1 MFVKYSSLTN
11 HYEGKF
17 INGVIMNGLTG
28 GVWVAREKIHGA
40 NFSLITSDGIKVIP
54 AKRSGEILPTEQFY
68 GCEPVV
74 AKYSESVRK
83 LWEMI
88 STARQISGVYD
99 EELVIQV
106 YGEFAGRG
114 VQKDVDY
121 GEKDFYVFDIRMNG
135 KFLHDN
141 MVANYASA
149 VGLKMAP
156 LLAYG
161 TFDEIRALPITFDSV
176 VNLANSG
183 AIPPQHNGVE
193 PEFKNFMTLKDGEGE
208 NIAEGFV
215 MKPVAPAFM
224 PNGERVAIK
233 CKTTKFTEKK
243 NKQANRFNAPV
254 ALSES
259 DTAKL
264 NEFTCYL
271 TENRVKNVLSKIDS
285 ANLTAKDFGR
295 IMGLTVQD
303 ALEEIERNYGP
314 FLEQF
319 ENPTLAKKSFTNEAS
334 NLVRENWGAILNNEF

>member
-54 AKRSGEILPTEQFY
+54 AKRSGEILPAEQFY

-74 AKYSESVRK
+74 AKYSEPVRK
-83 LWEMI
+83 MWEML
-88 STARQISGVYD
+88 SAARQLSGVHSD
-99 EELVIQV
+99 ELVIQV

-121 GEKDFYVFDIRMNG
+121 GEKDFYVFDIRVNG
-135 KFLHDN
+135 EFLPDN
-141 MVANYASA
+141 VVANYAVA

-183 AIPPQHNGVE
+183 AIPAQSFVE

-215 MKPVAPAFM
+215 MKPVLPAFM

-243 NKQANRFNAPV
+243 NKQANRFNAPSE
-254 ALSES
+254 LSET
-259 DTAKL
+259 DKAKL
-264 NEFTCYL
+264 NEFTCFL

-295 IMGLTVQD
+295 VMGLTVQD

-319 ENPTLAKKSFTNEAS
+319 ENPTLAKKTFTNEAS

>member
-40 NFSLITSDGIKVIP
+40 NFSLMTSDGQKVIP

-74 AKYSESVRK
+74 AKYSNAVRE
-83 LWEMI
+83 LWEI
-88 STARQISGVYD
+88 LANTCEYKEYADTGSLAV
-99 EELVIQV
+99 QV

-121 GEKDFYVFDIRMNG
+121 GEKDFYVFDIRVNG
-135 KFLHDN
+135 KFLPDN
-141 MVANYASA
+141 IVASA
-149 VGLKMAP
+149 AVTVGLKMAP

-176 VNLANSG
+176 VNLANSR
-183 AIPPQHNGVE
+183 AIPAHNGVE

-215 MKPVAPAFM
+215 MKPVIPAFM

-233 CKTTKFTEKK
+233 CKTTKFSEKK
-243 NKQANRFNAPV
+243 NKQANRFNAP
-254 ALSES
+254 AELSEN
-259 DTAKL
+259 DKVKL
-264 NEFTCYL
+264 DVFTCFL

-285 ANLTAKDFGR
+285 TNLTAKDFGR
-295 IMGLTVQD
+295 VMGLTVQD

-319 ENPTLAKKSFTNEAS
+319 ENPTLAKKTFTNEAS

>member
-1 MFVKYSSLTN
+1 MFKKYSSLTN

-40 NFSLITSDGIKVIP
+40 NFSLMTKDGINVIP
-54 AKRSGEILPTEQFY
+54 AKRSGEILPAEQFY

-74 AKYSESVRK
+74 AKYSPAIR
-83 LWEMI
+83 MI
-88 STARQISGVYD
+88 WRWIHDLNVINDAHED
-99 EELVIQV
+99 LEIQV

-121 GEKDFYVFDIRMNG
+121 GEKDFYVFDIRVNG
-135 KFLHDN
+135 LFLADN
-141 MVANYASA
+141 VVANYATGS
-149 VGLKMAP
+149 GLKMAP

-161 TFDEIRALPITFDSV
+161 TFEEIKELPITFDSV

-183 AIPPQHNGVE
+183 MVMKSNDFE
-193 PEFKNFMTLKDGEGE
+193 PEFKNYMTLKDGEGV

-215 MKPVAPAFM
+215 MKPVIPAFM
-224 PNGERVAIK
+224 PNGDRVAIK

-254 ALSES
+254 ALSEN
-259 DTAKL
+259 DKAKL
-264 NEFTCYL
+264 EVFTCYI
-271 TENRVKNVLSKIDS
+271 TENRVKNVLSKMDRT
-285 ANLTAKDFGR
+285 NLTAKDFGR
-295 IMGLTVQD
+295 VMGLTVQD

-319 ENPTLAKKSFTNEAS
+319 EDPTLAKKTFSNEAS

>member
-54 AKRSGEILPTEQFY
+54 AKRSGEILPAEQFY

-74 AKYSESVRK
+74 AKYSEPVRK

-88 STARQISGVYD
+88 STASQLNGVYD
-99 EELVIQV
+99 EELTIQV

-121 GEKDFYVFDIRMNG
+121 GEKDFYVFDIRVNG
-135 KFLHDN
+135 KFLPDN
-141 MVANYASA
+141 VVASYSVA

-183 AIPPQHNGVE
+183 AIPAKNGVE

-215 MKPVAPAFM
+215 MKPVQPAFM

-233 CKTTKFTEKK
+233 CKTTKFSEKK
-243 NKQANRFNAPV
+243 NKQANRFNAPSE
-254 ALSES
+254 LSEN
-259 DTAKL
+259 DKAKL
-264 NEFTCYL
+264 DVFTCFL

-295 IMGLTVQD
+295 VMGLTVQD

-319 ENPTLAKKSFTNEAS
+319 ENPTLAKKTFTNEAS

>member
-74 AKYSESVRK
+74 AKYSEPVRK
-83 LWEMI
+83 LWEML
-88 STARQISGVYD
+88 SAARQLSGVYSD
-99 EELVIQV
+99 ELVIQV

-121 GEKDFYVFDIRMNG
+121 GEKDFYVFDIRVNG
-135 KFLHDN
+135 EFLPDN
-141 MVANYASA
+141 VVAAYSVA

-183 AIPPQHNGVE
+183 VIPAKNGVE

-215 MKPVAPAFM
+215 MKPVQPAFM

-233 CKTTKFTEKK
+233 CKTTKFSEKK
-243 NKQANRFNAPV
+243 NKQANRFNAPSE
-254 ALSES
+254 LSEN
-259 DTAKL
+259 DKAKL
-264 NEFTCYL
+264 DVFTCFL

-295 IMGLTVQD
+295 VMGLTVQD

-319 ENPTLAKKSFTNEAS
+319 ENPTLAKKTFTNEAS

>member
-74 AKYSESVRK
+74 AKYSEPVRK
-83 LWEMI
+83 LWEI
-88 STARQISGVYD
+88 LHTARQLSGVYD

-121 GEKDFYVFDIRMNG
+121 GEKDFYVFDIRVNG
-135 KFLHDN
+135 NFLPDN
-141 MVANYASA
+141 VVAAYVVAA
-149 VGLKMAP
+149 GMKMAP

-183 AIPPQHNGVE
+183 AIPAQNGVE

-319 ENPTLAKKSFTNEAS
+319 ENPTLAKKTFTNEAS

>member
-88 STARQISGVYD
+88 STARQLSGVYSD
-99 EELVIQV
+99 ELVIQV

-121 GEKDFYVFDIRMNG
+121 GEKDFYVFDIRVNG
-135 KFLHDN
+135 QFLPDN
-141 MVANYASA
+141 VVANYAVA

-161 TFDEIRALPITFDSV
+161 TFDEIRTLPITFDSV

-183 AIPPQHNGVE
+183 AIPAKNGVE

-215 MKPVAPAFM
+215 MKPVQPAFM

-243 NKQANRFNAPV
+243 NKQANRFNAPSE
-254 ALSES
+254 LSET
-259 DTAKL
+259 DKAKL

-295 IMGLTVQD
+295 VMGLTVQD

-314 FLEQF
+314 FIEQF
-319 ENPTLAKKSFTNEAS
+319 ENPTLAKKTFTNEAS
-334 NLVRENWGAILNNEF
+334 SIVRANWGAILNNEF

>member
-74 AKYSESVRK
+74 AKYSEPVRK

-88 STARQISGVYD
+88 STARQLSGVYSD
-99 EELVIQV
+99 ELVIQV
-106 YGEFAGRG
+106 YGEFAGSG

-121 GEKDFYVFDIRMNG
+121 GAKDFYVFDIRVNG
-135 KFLHDN
+135 EFLPDN
-141 MVANYASA
+141 VVAAYSVA

-161 TFDEIRALPITFDSV
+161 TFDEIRTLPITFDSV

-183 AIPPQHNGVE
+183 AVPAKNGVE
-193 PEFKNFMTLKDGEGE
+193 PEFKNYMTLYNGEGV

-215 MKPVAPAFM
+215 MKPVQPAFM
-224 PNGERVAIK
+224 PNGDRVAIK

-243 NKQANRFNAPV
+243 NKQANRFNAPSE
-254 ALSES
+254 LSET
-259 DTAKL
+259 DKAKL
-264 NEFTCYL
+264 NEFTCFL

-295 IMGLTVQD
+295 VMGLTVQD

-319 ENPTLAKKSFTNEAS
+319 ENPTLAKKTFTNEAS

>member
-54 AKRSGEILPTEQFY
+54 AKRSGEILPAEQFY

-74 AKYSESVRK
+74 AKYSEPVRK
-83 LWEMI
+83 LWEML
-88 STARQISGVYD
+88 SAARQLSGVYSD
-99 EELVIQV
+99 ELVIQV

-121 GEKDFYVFDIRMNG
+121 GEKDFYVFDIRVNG
-135 KFLHDN
+135 EFLPDN
-141 MVANYASA
+141 VVASYSVA

-161 TFDEIRALPITFDSV
+161 TFDEIRELPITFDSV

-183 AIPPQHNGVE
+183 AIPAKNGVE
-193 PEFKNFMTLKDGEGE
+193 PEFKSYMTMKDGGGE

-215 MKPVAPAFM
+215 MKPVQPAFM

-233 CKTTKFTEKK
+233 CKTTKFSEKK
-243 NKQANRFNAPV
+243 NKQANRFNAPSE
-254 ALSES
+254 LSET
-259 DTAKL
+259 DKAKL
-264 NEFTCYL
+264 NEFTCFL

-295 IMGLTVQD
+295 VMGLTVQD

-319 ENPTLAKKSFTNEAS
+319 ENPTLAKKTFTNEAS

>member
-40 NFSLITSDGIKVIP
+40 NFSLMTSDGEKVIP

-74 AKYSESVRK
+74 ARYAPAIRK
-83 LWEMI
+83 LWDVLN
-88 STARQISGVYD
+88 TAQQVSGIYD
-99 EELVIQV
+99 APLVIQV

-121 GEKDFYVFDIRMNG
+121 GEKDFYVFDIRVNG
-135 KFLHDN
+135 NFLPDN
-141 MVANYASA
+141 VVATYAVA

-161 TFDEIRALPITFDSV
+161 TFDAIRELPITFDSV

-183 AIPPQHNGVE
+183 AISARNGVE
-193 PEFKNFMTLKDGEGE
+193 PDFKDFMTLKDGEGE

-215 MKPVAPAFM
+215 MKPVQPAFM

-233 CKTTKFTEKK
+233 CKTTKFSEKK
-243 NKQANRFNAPV
+243 NKQANRFNAP
-254 ALSES
+254 AELSEN
-259 DTAKL
+259 DKAKL
-264 NEFTCYL
+264 DVFTCYL

-314 FLEQF
+314 FIEQF
-319 ENPTLAKKSFTNEAS
+319 ENPTLAKKTFTNEAS
-334 NLVRENWGAILNNEF
+334 NLIRTNWGAILNNEF

>member
-40 NFSLITSDGIKVIP
+40 NFSLITSDGEKVIP

-74 AKYSESVRK
+74 ARYAPAIRK
-83 LWEMI
+83 LWDVI
-88 STARQISGVYD
+88 NTAQQVSGIYVD
-99 EELVIQV
+99 SLVIQV

-121 GEKDFYVFDIRMNG
+121 GEKDFYVFDIRVNG
-135 KFLHDN
+135 EFLHDN
-141 MVANYASA
+141 IVAVYAKS

-183 AIPPQHNGVE
+183 AIPAHNGVE

-215 MKPVAPAFM
+215 MKPVHPAFM

-233 CKTTKFTEKK
+233 CKTTKFSEKK
-243 NKQANRFNAPV
+243 NKQANRFNAP
-254 ALSES
+254 AELSEN
-259 DTAKL
+259 DKAKL
-264 NEFTCYL
+264 DVFTCYL
-271 TENRVKNVLSKIDS
+271 TENRVKSVLSKIDS

-295 IMGLTVQD
+295 VMGLTVQD

-314 FLEQF
+314 FIEQF
-319 ENPTLAKKSFTNEAS
+319 ENPTLAKKTFTNEAS
-334 NLVRENWGAILNNEF
+334 SLIRTNWGAILNNEF

>member
-54 AKRSGEILPTEQFY
+54 AKRSGEILPAEQFY

-74 AKYSESVRK
+74 AKYSEPVRK

-88 STARQISGVYD
+88 STARQLSGVYSD
-99 EELVIQV
+99 ELVIQV

-135 KFLHDN
+135 QFLHDN
-141 MVANYASA
+141 MVANYAAA

-176 VNLANSG
+176 VNLANSR

-215 MKPVAPAFM
+215 MKPVQPAFM

-233 CKTTKFTEKK
+233 CKTTKFSEKK
-243 NKQANRFNAPV
+243 NKQANRFNAPSE
-254 ALSES
+254 LSEN
-259 DTAKL
+259 DKAKL
-264 NEFTCYL
+264 DVFTCFL

-295 IMGLTVQD
+295 VMGLTVQD

-319 ENPTLAKKSFTNEAS
+319 ENPTLAKKTFTNEAS

>member
-88 STARQISGVYD
+88 STARQLSGVYSD
-99 EELVIQV
+99 ELVIQV

-121 GEKDFYVFDIRMNG
+121 GEKDFYVFDIRVNG
-135 KFLHDN
+135 QFLPDN
-141 MVANYASA
+141 VVANYAVA

-161 TFDEIRALPITFDSV
+161 TFDEIRTLPITFDSV

-183 AIPPQHNGVE
+183 AIPAKNGVE

-215 MKPVAPAFM
+215 MKPVQPAFM

-243 NKQANRFNAPV
+243 NKQANRFNAPSE
-254 ALSES
+254 LSET
-259 DTAKL
+259 DKAKL

-295 IMGLTVQD
+295 VMGLTVQD

-314 FLEQF
+314 FIEQF
-319 ENPTLAKKSFTNEAS
+319 ENPTLAKKTFTNEAS
-334 NLVRENWGAILNNEF
+334 IIVRANWGAILNNEF

>member
-28 GVWVAREKIHGA
+28 GVWCAREKIHGT
-40 NFSLITSDGIKVIP
+40 NFSLITSDGEKVIP

-74 AKYSESVRK
+74 AKYSNAVRE
-83 LWEMI
+83 LWETLANTCEYKEYADI
-88 STARQISGVYD
+88 GS
-99 EELVIQV
+99 LVVQV

-121 GEKDFYVFDIRMNG
+121 GEKDFYVFDIRVND
-135 KFLHDN
+135 KFLPDN
-141 MVANYASA
+141 IVASA
-149 VGLKMAP
+149 AVCVGLKMAP

-161 TFDEIRALPITFDSV
+161 TFEEIRELPITFDSV

-183 AIPPQHNGVE
+183 AIVAQNGVE
-193 PEFKNFMTLKDGEGE
+193 PAFKNFMTLKDGEGE

-215 MKPVAPAFM
+215 MKPVEPAFM

-254 ALSES
+254 ELSEN
-259 DTAKL
+259 DKVKL
-264 NEFTCYL
+264 DVFTCYL
-271 TENRVKNVLSKIDS
+271 NENRVKNVLSKIDS

-295 IMGLTVQD
+295 VMGLTVQD

-319 ENPTLAKKSFTNEAS
+319 ENPTLAKKTFTNEAS

>member
-83 LWEMI
+83 MWDML
-88 STARQISGVYD
+88 STARQLSGVYSD
-99 EELVIQV
+99 ELVIQV

-121 GEKDFYVFDIRMNG
+121 GEKDFYVFDIRVNG
-135 KFLHDN
+135 EFLPDN
-141 MVANYASA
+141 VVANYAAA

-183 AIPPQHNGVE
+183 AIPAKNGVE

-215 MKPVAPAFM
+215 MKPVQPAFM

-259 DTAKL
+259 DSAKL
-264 NEFTCYL
+264 NEFTCFL

-295 IMGLTVQD
+295 VMGLTVQD

-319 ENPTLAKKSFTNEAS
+319 ENPTLAKKTFTNEAS

>member
-74 AKYSESVRK
+74 AKYSEPVRK

-88 STARQISGVYD
+88 STARQLSGEYSD
-99 EELVIQV
+99 ELAIQV

-121 GEKDFYVFDIRMNG
+121 GEKDFYVFDIRVNG
-135 KFLHDN
+135 QFLPDN
-141 MVANYASA
+141 VVAAYSVA

-161 TFDEIRALPITFDSV
+161 TFDEIRTLPITFDSV

-183 AIPPQHNGVE
+183 AIPAQNFVE
-193 PEFKNFMTLKDGEGE
+193 PEFKFFMTLKDGEGE

-215 MKPVAPAFM
+215 MKPVLPAFM
-224 PNGERVAIK
+224 PNGDRVAIK

-243 NKQANRFNAPV
+243 NKQANRFNAPSE
-254 ALSES
+254 LSET
-259 DTAKL
+259 DKAKL
-264 NEFTCYL
+264 NEFTCFL

-295 IMGLTVQD
+295 VMGLTVQD

-319 ENPTLAKKSFTNEAS
+319 ENPTLAKKTFTNEAS

>member
-28 GVWVAREKIHGA
+28 GVWCAREKIHGA
-40 NFSLITSDGIKVIP
+40 NFSLITSDGNTVIP
-54 AKRSGEILPTEQFY
+54 AKRSGEILSTEQFY
-68 GCEPVV
+68 CCEPVV
-74 AKYSESVRK
+74 VRYAPAIRR
-83 LWEMI
+83 LWWMI
-88 STARQISGVYD
+88 HYARQSSGID
-99 EELVIQV
+99 EPLEIQV
-106 YGEFAGRG
+106 YGELAGRG

-135 KFLHDN
+135 KFMNDRS
-141 MVANYASA
+141 VATLAAA

-176 VNLANSG
+176 VNLANSR
-183 AIPPQHNGVE
+183 AIPAQNNGIE

-215 MKPVAPAFM
+215 MKPVEPAFM

-243 NKQANRFNAPV
+243 NKQANRFNAP
-254 ALSES
+254 AELSEA
-259 DTAKL
+259 DKAKL
-264 NEFTCYL
+264 NEFTCFL

-295 IMGLTVQD
+295 VMGLTVQD

-319 ENPTLAKKSFTNEAS
+319 ENPTLAKKTFTNEAS

>member
-28 GVWVAREKIHGA
+28 GVWCAREKIHGA
-40 NFSLITSDGIKVIP
+40 NFSLMTSDGEKVVP

-74 AKYSESVRK
+74 ARYAPAIRK
-83 LWEMI
+83 LWEMLANVPEYKEYADVG
-88 STARQISGVYD
+88 SL
-99 EELVIQV
+99 EIQV

-121 GEKDFYVFDIRMNG
+121 GEKDFYVFDIRVNG
-135 KFLHDN
+135 KFLPDN
-141 MVANYASA
+141 MVAYCSVV

-161 TFDEIRALPITFDSV
+161 TFEEIRELPITFDSV

-183 AIPPQHNGVE
+183 AIVAQNGVE
-193 PEFKNFMTLKDGEGE
+193 PAFKNFMTLKDGEGE

-215 MKPVAPAFM
+215 MKPVEPAFM

-233 CKTTKFTEKK
+233 CKTTKFSEKK

-254 ALSES
+254 ELS
-259 DTAKL
+259 DNDKVKL
-264 NEFTCYL
+264 DVFTCYL
-271 TENRVKNVLSKIDS
+271 NENRVKSVLSKIDS

-295 IMGLTVQD
+295 VMGLTVQD

-314 FLEQF
+314 FIEQF
-319 ENPTLAKKSFTNEAS
+319 ENPTLAKKTFTNEAS
-334 NLVRENWGAILNNEF
+334 SIVRANWGAILNNEF

>member
-74 AKYSESVRK
+74 AKYSEPVRK
-83 LWEMI
+83 LWEMLFA
-88 STARQISGVYD
+88 ARQISGNYD

-121 GEKDFYVFDIRMNG
+121 GEKDFYVFDIRVDG
-135 KFLHDN
+135 RFLPDN
-141 MVANYASA
+141 VVANYAVA

-183 AIPPQHNGVE
+183 AIPAQSFVE

-215 MKPVAPAFM
+215 MKPVLPAFM

-243 NKQANRFNAPV
+243 NKQANRFNAPSE
-254 ALSES
+254 LSET
-259 DTAKL
+259 DKAKL
-264 NEFTCYL
+264 DEFTCYL

-295 IMGLTVQD
+295 VMGLTVQD

-319 ENPTLAKKSFTNEAS
+319 ENPTLAKKTFTNEAS

>member
-40 NFSLITSDGIKVIP
+40 NFSLMTSDGEKVIP

-74 AKYSESVRK
+74 ARYAPAIRK
-83 LWEMI
+83 LWDVLT
-88 STARQISGVYD
+88 TAQQVSGIYD
-99 EELVIQV
+99 APLVIQV

-121 GEKDFYVFDIRMNG
+121 GEKDFYVFDIRVNG
-135 KFLHDN
+135 NFLPDN
-141 MVANYASA
+141 VVATYAVA

-183 AIPPQHNGVE
+183 AIPAYNGVE

-215 MKPVAPAFM
+215 MKPVQPAFM

-233 CKTTKFTEKK
+233 CKTTKFSEKK
-243 NKQANRFNAPV
+243 NKQANRFNAP
-254 ALSES
+254 AELSEN
-259 DTAKL
+259 DKVKL
-264 NEFTCYL
+264 DVFTCYL

-314 FLEQF
+314 FIEQF
-319 ENPTLAKKSFTNEAS
+319 ENPTLAKKTFTNEAS
-334 NLVRENWGAILNNEF
+334 NLIRTNWGAILNNEF

>member
-40 NFSLITSDGIKVIP
+40 NFSLMTQDGIKVIP

-74 AKYSESVRK
+74 AKYSESVRRI
-83 LWEMI
+83 WE
-88 STARQISGVYD
+88 ALENAAEYGQYAEGLEV
-99 EELVIQV
+99 QV

-121 GEKDFYVFDIRMNG
+121 GEKDFYVFDIRVNG
-135 KFLHDN
+135 KFLPDN
-141 MVANYASA
+141 VVANFAA
-149 VGLKMAP
+149 MVGLKMAP

-176 VNLANSG
+176 VNLANSR

-215 MKPVAPAFM
+215 MKPVQPAFM

-233 CKTTKFTEKK
+233 CKTTKFSEKK
-243 NKQANRFNAPV
+243 NKQANRFNAPSE
-254 ALSES
+254 LSEN
-259 DTAKL
+259 DKAKL
-264 NEFTCYL
+264 DVFTCFL
-271 TENRVKNVLSKIDS
+271 TENRVKNVLSKIDG

-295 IMGLTVQD
+295 VMGLTVQD

-319 ENPTLAKKSFTNEAS
+319 ENPTLAKKTFTNEAS

>member
-54 AKRSGEILPTEQFY
+54 AKRSGEILPAEQFY

-74 AKYSESVRK
+74 AKYSEPVRK

-88 STARQISGVYD
+88 STASQLNGVYD
-99 EELVIQV
+99 EELTIQV

-121 GEKDFYVFDIRMNG
+121 GEKDFYVFDIRVNG
-135 KFLHDN
+135 KFLPDN
-141 MVANYASA
+141 VVASYSVA

-183 AIPPQHNGVE
+183 AIPAKNGVE

-215 MKPVAPAFM
+215 MKPVQPAFM

-233 CKTTKFTEKK
+233 CKTTKFSEKK
-243 NKQANRFNAPV
+243 NKQANRFNAPSE
-254 ALSES
+254 LSEN
-259 DTAKL
+259 DKAKL
-264 NEFTCYL
+264 DVFTCFL
-271 TENRVKNVLSKIDS
+271 TENRVKNVLSKIDG

-295 IMGLTVQD
+295 VMGLTVQD

-319 ENPTLAKKSFTNEAS
+319 ENPTLAKKTFTNEAS

>member
-1 MFVKYSSLTN
+1 M
-11 HYEGKF
+11 
-17 INGVIMNGLTG
+17 
-28 GVWVAREKIHGA
+28 
-40 NFSLITSDGIKVIP
+40 
-54 AKRSGEILPTEQFY
+54 
-68 GCEPVV
+68 
-74 AKYSESVRK
+74 
-83 LWEMI
+83 WEML
-88 STARQISGVYD
+88 SAARQLSGVYSD
-99 EELVIQV
+99 ELVIQV
-106 YGEFAGRG
+106 YGEFAGPG

-121 GEKDFYVFDIRMNG
+121 GEKDFYVFDIRMNDE
-135 KFLHDN
+135 FLPDN
-141 MVANYASA
+141 VVATYSVA

-183 AIPPQHNGVE
+183 AIPAKNGVE

-215 MKPVAPAFM
+215 MKPVQPAFM

-243 NKQANRFNAPV
+243 NKQANRFNAPSE
-254 ALSES
+254 LSET
-259 DTAKL
+259 DKVKL

-295 IMGLTVQD
+295 VMGLTVQD

-319 ENPTLAKKSFTNEAS
+319 ENPTLAKKTFTNEAS

>member
-99 EELVIQV
+99 DELVIQV

-121 GEKDFYVFDIRMNG
+121 GEKDFYVFDIRVNG
-135 KFLHDN
+135 EFLSDN
-141 MVANYASA
+141 VVASYSVA

-176 VNLANSG
+176 VNLANSR
-183 AIPPQHNGVE
+183 AIPAKNGVE

-215 MKPVAPAFM
+215 MKPVQPAFM

-243 NKQANRFNAPV
+243 NKQANRFNAPSE
-254 ALSES
+254 LSET
-259 DTAKL
+259 DKAKL
-264 NEFTCYL
+264 NEFTCFL

-295 IMGLTVQD
+295 VMGLTVQD

-319 ENPTLAKKSFTNEAS
+319 ENPTLAKKTFTNEAS

>member
-88 STARQISGVYD
+88 STARQLSGVYSD
-99 EELVIQV
+99 ELVIQV

-121 GEKDFYVFDIRMNG
+121 GEKDFYVFDIRVNG
-135 KFLHDN
+135 QFLPDN
-141 MVANYASA
+141 VVANYAVA

-161 TFDEIRALPITFDSV
+161 TFDEIRTLPITFDSV
-176 VNLANSG
+176 INLANSG
-183 AIPPQHNGVE
+183 AIPAKNGVE

-215 MKPVAPAFM
+215 MKPVQPAFM

-243 NKQANRFNAPV
+243 NKQANRFNAPSE
-254 ALSES
+254 LSET
-259 DTAKL
+259 DKAKL

-295 IMGLTVQD
+295 VMGLTVQD

-314 FLEQF
+314 FIEQF
-319 ENPTLAKKSFTNEAS
+319 ENPTLAKKTFTNEAS
-334 NLVRENWGAILNNEF
+334 SIVRANWGAILNNEF

>member
-74 AKYSESVRK
+74 AKYSEPVRK

-88 STARQISGVYD
+88 STASQLNGVYD
-99 EELVIQV
+99 EELTIQV

-121 GEKDFYVFDIRMNG
+121 GEKDFYVFDIRVNG
-135 KFLHDN
+135 KFLPDN
-141 MVANYASA
+141 VVASYSVA

-183 AIPPQHNGVE
+183 AIPARNGVE

-215 MKPVAPAFM
+215 MKPVQPAFM

-233 CKTTKFTEKK
+233 CKTTKFSEKK
-243 NKQANRFNAPV
+243 NKQANRFNAPSE
-254 ALSES
+254 LSEN
-259 DTAKL
+259 DKAKL
-264 NEFTCYL
+264 DVFTCFL
-271 TENRVKNVLSKIDS
+271 TENRVKNVLSKIDG

-295 IMGLTVQD
+295 VMGLTVQD

-319 ENPTLAKKSFTNEAS
+319 ENPTLAKKTFTNEAS

>member
-99 EELVIQV
+99 DELVIQV

-135 KFLHDN
+135 QFLHDN
-141 MVANYASA
+141 MVANYAA
-149 VGLKMAP
+149 VVGLKMAP

-161 TFDEIRALPITFDSV
+161 SFDEIRALPITFDSV
-176 VNLANSG
+176 VNLANSR

-215 MKPVAPAFM
+215 MKPVQPAFM

-243 NKQANRFNAPV
+243 NKQANRFNAPSE
-254 ALSES
+254 LSET
-259 DTAKL
+259 DKAKL
-264 NEFTCYL
+264 NEFTCFL

-295 IMGLTVQD
+295 VMGLTVQD

-319 ENPTLAKKSFTNEAS
+319 ENPTLAKKTFTNEAS

>member
-1 MFVKYSSLTN
+1 MFKKYSSLTN

-17 INGVIMNGLTG
+17 INGVIMNGHTN

-40 NFSLITSDGIKVIP
+40 NFSLMTNDGVNIIP
-54 AKRSGEILPTEQFY
+54 AKRSGEILPTEGFY

-74 AKYSESVRK
+74 AKYSPAIRK
-83 LWEMI
+83 LWELI
-88 STARQISGVYD
+88 DGATD
-99 EELVIQV
+99 ENACGLEVQV

-121 GEKDFYVFDIRMNG
+121 GEKDFYVFDIRVNG
-135 KFLHDN
+135 LFLHDN
-141 MVANYASA
+141 IVAVYAKT

-183 AIPPQHNGVE
+183 TVPDSNGVE
-193 PEFKNFMTLKDGEGE
+193 PEFKNYMTLKDGEGE

-215 MKPVAPAFM
+215 MKPVHPAFM
-224 PNGERVAIK
+224 PNGDRIAIK
-233 CKTTKFTEKK
+233 CKTTKFSEKK

-254 ALSES
+254 ALSEN
-259 DTAKL
+259 DKAKL
-264 NEFTCYL
+264 EVFTCYI
-271 TENRVKNVLSKIDS
+271 TENRVKNVLSKMDRT
-285 ANLTAKDFGR
+285 NMTAKDFGR
-295 IMGLTVQD
+295 VMGLTVQD

-319 ENPTLAKKSFTNEAS
+319 EDPTLAKKTFSNEAS

>member
-54 AKRSGEILPTEQFY
+54 AKRSGEILPAEQFY

-74 AKYSESVRK
+74 AKYSEPVRK
-83 LWEMI
+83 LWEMLFA
-88 STARQISGVYD
+88 ARQISGNYD

-121 GEKDFYVFDIRMNG
+121 GEKDFYVFDIRVNG
-135 KFLHDN
+135 RFLPDN
-141 MVANYASA
+141 VVANYAVA

-183 AIPPQHNGVE
+183 AIPAQSFVE

-215 MKPVAPAFM
+215 MKPVLPAFM

-243 NKQANRFNAPV
+243 NKQANRFNAPSE
-254 ALSES
+254 LSET
-259 DTAKL
+259 DKAKL
-264 NEFTCYL
+264 NEFTCFL

-295 IMGLTVQD
+295 VMGLTVQD

-319 ENPTLAKKSFTNEAS
+319 ENPTLAKKTFTNEAS